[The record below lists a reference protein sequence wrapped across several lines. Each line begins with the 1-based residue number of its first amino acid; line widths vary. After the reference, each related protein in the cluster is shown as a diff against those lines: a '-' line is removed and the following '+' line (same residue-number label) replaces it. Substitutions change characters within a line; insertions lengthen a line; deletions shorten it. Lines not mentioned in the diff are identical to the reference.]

1 MNSKKDKLITKT
13 EDAIYLILSAL
24 AILFIA
30 IEVIDLSF
38 AFYREMQQFSF
49 NDSKPLGLSGV
60 PIFFNIIITLEI
72 LETFKNHHSDILGK
86 VKLILLIAIT
96 AIVRKLITLDI
107 KYSEYHLLFGIA
119 GLILSLCVGYYF
131 LAKKETSFSNKLN
144 SQNEHTD
151 N

>member
-1 MNSKKDKLITKT
+1 MNKDKLITKT
-13 EDAIYLILSAL
+13 EDIIYLILSVL
-24 AILFIA
+24 AILFIG
-30 IEVIDLSF
+30 IEVIDLAF
-38 AFYREMQQFSF
+38 VFYREIRNFSF
-49 NDSKPLGLSGV
+49 NDLKPLGLSGV

-107 KYSEYHLLFGIA
+107 KYSEYHLLFGISV
-119 GLILSLCVGYYF
+119 LILSLCIGYYF
-131 LAKKETSFSNKLN
+131 LAKKDSSSSNKLN
-144 SQNEHTD
+144 SPNEHTD

>member
-1 MNSKKDKLITKT
+1 MNKDKLITKT
-13 EDAIYLILSAL
+13 EDVIYLILSAL

-30 IEVIDLSF
+30 IEVVDLAF
-38 AFYREMQQFSF
+38 VFYREIRGFSF
-49 NDSKPLGLSGV
+49 NDLKPLGLSGV

-107 KYSEYHLLFGIA
+107 KYSEYHLIFGISV
-119 GLILSLCVGYYF
+119 LILSLCVGYYF
-131 LAKKETSFSNKLN
+131 LNKKDKSI
-144 SQNEHTD
+144 
-151 N
+151 

>member
-1 MNSKKDKLITKT
+1 MNKDKLITKT
-13 EDAIYLILSAL
+13 EDVIYLILSAL

-30 IEVIDLSF
+30 IEVVDLVF
-38 AFYREMQQFSF
+38 VFYREIRGFSF
-49 NDSKPLGLSGV
+49 NDLKPLGLSGV

-107 KYSEYHLLFGIA
+107 KYSEYHLLFGISI
-119 GLILSLCVGYYF
+119 LILSLCVGYYF
-131 LAKKETSFSNKLN
+131 LNKKDKSL
-144 SQNEHTD
+144 
-151 N
+151 

>member
-1 MNSKKDKLITKT
+1 MNANKDKLITKT
-13 EDAIYLILSAL
+13 EDVIYLILSAL

-30 IEVIDLSF
+30 IEVVDLCF
-38 AFYREMQQFSF
+38 VFYTEIRQFSF
-49 NDSKPLGLSGV
+49 SDSKPLGLSGV

-96 AIVRKLITLDI
+96 AIVRKLITMDI

-131 LAKKETSFSNKLN
+131 LAKKGTSFSNNLN
-144 SQNEHTD
+144 SPNEHTND
-151 N
+151 